1 MEKATE
7 VTPPSCLSCG
17 PRLWIGHMM
26 EQRNRAIELCL
37 SSRSA
42 GDRKVDLPQCV
53 PVLHHG
59 SRFLSETPK
68 ENDYQADLETREMAA
83 KSAAQQLPTTECTRV
98 VHKATLCSINRF

>member
-1 MEKATE
+1 M
-7 VTPPSCLSCG
+7 V
-17 PRLWIGHMM
+17 

-53 PVLHHG
+53 PVLPHG

-68 ENDYQADLETREMAA
+68 ENDYQADLETREMAT
-83 KSAAQQLPTTECTRV
+83 KSAAQQLPTRECHNWDTRV